1 MNPHPPSTVRGNSHT
16 RRRIYIPRNDPL
28 AAARAALGEPNESN
42 DHTFNLNQ
50 CLVEDH
56 PNVILLPPPHQD
68 SPASTHRSIHAIP
81 DIDSFANLVD
91 PADIYDDALDYGVY
105 GVWNKP
111 FHQESS
117 PRELPS
123 SSSSSLSSP
132 RDDSSSAPPL
142 QPPLQP
148 APQPA
153 LQPAQRP
160 APQPVYLE
168 DIKPIVEPP
177 QENSWFNKL
186 RNVFRKNSTQVTP
199 AGGKRRKSKR
209 NMRHCRKLRT
219 KRARHS
225 KRHKTRKH

>member
-1 MNPHPPSTVRGNSHT
+1 MPPSTSRGNSFT
-16 RRRIYIPRNDPL
+16 RRRRYREPDPL
-28 AAARAALGEPNESN
+28 AAARAALGEPNEPYQ
-42 DHTFNLNQ
+42 DIINLNEY
-50 CLVEDH
+50 LEEH
-56 PNVILLPPPHQD
+56 PNVVLLPPPQQD

-81 DIDSFANLVD
+81 DIDSVHDLID
-91 PADIYDDALDYGVY
+91 PADITSDANGDNFEWWE
-105 GVWNKP
+105 WNKP
-111 FHQESS
+111 TLHSS
-117 PRELPS
+117 PRELSS

-142 QPPLQP
+142 QP

-160 APQPVYLE
+160 APQPA
-168 DIKPIVEPP
+168 P
-177 QENSWFNKL
+177 QPAPKLSWVNKL
-186 RNVFRKNSTQVTP
+186 VGKVFRRKNSTQVAP

-209 NMRHCRKLRT
+209 TMRACRKLRT